1 VRTHN
6 RNRGQLL
13 RRERGGM
20 GIEEEEEDE
29 EEDKAVG
36 GEEETM
42 AERID
47 KLEEGGGEDA
57 VVGLLLR

>member
-1 VRTHN
+1 
-6 RNRGQLL
+6 
-13 RRERGGM
+13 M
-20 GIEEEEEDE
+20 GIEEEAEDE

-36 GEEETM
+36 GEEEITLRMM

-47 KLEEGGGEDA
+47 KVEEREGEDA